1 MKYVGN
7 IVIRA
12 KAHGSDASLRDDAL
26 LLSKHA
32 HIDSIPALEIAAND
46 VKAFHGATVGSLD
59 EDALFYAG
67 TRGIARNEALRL
79 ITLGFFEP
87 AIAHFPSEALR
98 DEVRTA
104 LDRKLDDATEID
116 I

>member
-1 MKYVGN
+1 M
-7 IVIRA
+7 IRP

-26 LLSKHA
+26 ILGKRA
-32 HIDSIPALEIAAND
+32 HVDSIPALEIAAND
-46 VKAFHGATVGSLD
+46 VRAFHGATVGSLD

-67 TRGIARNEALRL
+67 SRGIARAQALRL

-87 AIAHFPSEALR
+87 VVARFPSEALP

-104 LDRKLDDATEID
+104 LDHKIDAATEID
-116 I
+116 G